1 MLINLNK
8 LEIKE
13 FLIFNHRFKKNT
25 LNLFLEV
32 TLRLFLLNEVE
43 MIFKGVLPR
52 LFIFAKG
59 GSWYRDRM
67 NISKISKMNSKAS
80 ERRCITENEKL

>member
-1 MLINLNK
+1 
-8 LEIKE
+8 
-13 FLIFNHRFKKNT
+13 
-25 LNLFLEV
+25 
-32 TLRLFLLNEVE
+32 

-59 GSWYRDRM
+59 RSWYRDRM
-67 NISKISKMNSKAS
+67 NISKISNMNSKAS

>member
-1 MLINLNK
+1 
-8 LEIKE
+8 
-13 FLIFNHRFKKNT
+13 
-25 LNLFLEV
+25 
-32 TLRLFLLNEVE
+32 

-52 LFIFAKG
+52 LFIFSKG